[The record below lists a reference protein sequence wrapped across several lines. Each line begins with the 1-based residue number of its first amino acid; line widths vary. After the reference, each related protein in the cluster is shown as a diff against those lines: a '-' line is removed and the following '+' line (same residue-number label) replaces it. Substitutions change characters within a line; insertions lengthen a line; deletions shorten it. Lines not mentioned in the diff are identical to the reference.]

1 MATTTNYSWST
12 PDDTALVK
20 DGAAAIR
27 SLGTA
32 IDTTV
37 FTNAGAAIAK
47 ATVDAKG
54 DLIAGTADNTVA
66 RLAVGANDTVLTAD
80 SSAATGLKWAAP
92 VSTAGLTLIQNT
104 PFSAVA
110 SQSINSVFSSTYD
123 NYRVVFSATAASA
136 LTMTIRLR
144 ASGSDDSG
152 SNYTLQDLFANGSSV
167 TAARVS
173 SQSSWSAVVVR
184 TALLTPMVFDI
195 FNPFTAS
202 PTVAFAYTVDIGD
215 PAMRQNLMIQN
226 QNTSYDGFN
235 MICSTS
241 NMTGAVSIYG
251 YNK

>member
-1 MATTTNYSWST
+1 
-12 PDDTALVK
+12 
-20 DGAAAIR
+20 
-27 SLGTA
+27 
-32 IDTTV
+32 
-37 FTNAGAAIAK
+37 
-47 ATVDAKG
+47 
-54 DLIAGTADNTVA
+54 
-66 RLAVGANDTVLTAD
+66 
-80 SSAATGLKWAAP
+80 
-92 VSTAGLTLIQNT
+92 
-104 PFSAVA
+104 
-110 SQSINSVFSSTYD
+110 
-123 NYRVVFSATAASA
+123 

-152 SNYTLQDLFANGSSV
+152 SNYSLQDLFANGSSV
-167 TAARVS
+167 SAARVS

-184 TALLTPMVFDI
+184 TTLLTPMVFDI
-195 FNPFTAS
+195 FNPFKSS